1 MHCLHIF
8 SAMFAI
14 LMFHEVQK
22 AIYCIYLYFQFDDDI
37 HYYKMPTDH
46 YGRMC
51 IRDSTVTSCQK
62 DSNLHI
68 NRSIIIYCF
77 YISVVMTSFFR
88 SGVMIIW
95 KFTSFFSFRNQ
106 IIDFLFI
113 VIDDQWESL
122 LVHWFL
128 RNVKSLTDSKGF
140 SPNLYRHKQCRY
152 SI

>member
-14 LMFHEVQK
+14 LIFHEVQK

-37 HYYKMPTDH
+37 HYYKRPTDL
-46 YGRMC
+46 YGCMC

-77 YISVVMTSFFR
+77 YISVVMTSFF
-88 SGVMIIW
+88 SLGFDDNLKIY
-95 KFTSFFSFRNQ
+95 KFFSFRNQ
-106 IIDFLFI
+106 F
-113 VIDDQWESL
+113 
-122 LVHWFL
+122 
-128 RNVKSLTDSKGF
+128 
-140 SPNLYRHKQCRY
+140 YRDR
-152 SI
+152 